1 MVLTTARAALAV
13 AAVFTVVRPGVWHAE
28 RPMATK
34 GPLGVVRAI
43 MVRMDPSKVRFTLDR
58 RSRDYG
64 MSGDW
69 SVERLPPDGVV
80 AFNAG
85 QFSGGAPWGWL
96 VLDGVE
102 VQPPGTGTL
111 GMSFVIDR
119 EGLASLVMPGELPSA
134 RARAVQ
140 AFQSYPALLVDG
152 RLPRELQAP
161 GRGVDLAHRDSRLA
175 IGLQRDGTVVLALT
189 RFKGMGS
196 AAETFPWGP
205 TVPEMAAFMNSLGCE
220 RAMLLDGGIS
230 GQLAVRQRDGSVK
243 RWTNWRAVPLGLVV
257 TPREPSSRSE

>member
-1 MVLTTARAALAV
+1 MVLSTARAALAV
-13 AAVFTVVRPGVWHAE
+13 AAVFTAVRPGVWHAE
-28 RPMATK
+28 RPMATA
-34 GPLGVVRAI
+34 GPLGVVRAVI
-43 MVRMDPSKVRFTLDR
+43 VRLDPSKVRFTLDR

-64 MSGDW
+64 LSGDW
-69 SVERLPPDGVV
+69 SVDRLPPAGVA

-85 QFSGGAPWGWL
+85 QFTGGAPWGWL

-111 GMSFVIDR
+111 GMSFVIDP
-119 EGLASLVMPGELPSA
+119 EGRASLVMPGELPSA
-134 RARAVQ
+134 RGRAVQ

-152 RLPRELQAP
+152 RLPWELQAP

-175 IGLQRDGTVVLALT
+175 LGLMKDGTVTVVLT
-189 RFKGMGS
+189 RFGGMGG

-205 TVPEMAAFMNSLGCE
+205 TVPEMAAFMTSLGCT

-230 GQLAVRQRDGSVK
+230 GQLALRRRDGSIK
-243 RWTNWRAVPLGLVV
+243 QWANWRAVPLGLIVS
-257 TPREPSSRSE
+257 PRMP